1 MIYLYFV
8 FHLYVI
14 YIKILLFFVLFVDQ
28 DLKSGLLYFNPF
40 QSMALVC
47 KIKDDLNFLIQEE
60 DTFGLNDSDWDVYKQ
75 ISRDAEESDS
85 EEETLK
91 AQV

>member
-1 MIYLYFV
+1 MITKYFKIN
-8 FHLYVI
+8 LGTI
-14 YIKILLFFVLFVDQ
+14 ENKIKS
-28 DLKSGLLYFNPF
+28 DLK
-40 QSMALVC
+40 
-47 KIKDDLNFLIQEE
+47 FLIQEE